1 MPIRFTN
8 NVRYL
13 GKKAFVE
20 REEYATLADMK
31 SANEAG
37 LNDGLIAY
45 NHETKV
51 HYVYRG
57 EHTDDALTGK
67 WKRLSEDLGGS
78 VGLTK
83 ATNPGNFAAKYEL
96 TFKGDVVGTIDI
108 PKDQFLSAVNYD
120 HDTKKLK
127 LTVQDGSEVEV
138 SLAELVDVYTGSDDI
153 QISSE
158 GAISIRSSVKDLIHN
173 TKTELDE
180 LNGKFTTLKSS
191 HDELNT
197 AHSQLKSTFDDHNV
211 LVDLTRNGHLSK
223 EQYKGLTDVVG
234 GVESGKG
241 RVFVMTQADYTT
253 KEGSNSLPENAII
266 FIEG

>member
-45 NHETKV
+45 NHETKF

-57 EHTDDALTGK
+57 EHTDDTTTGK
-67 WKRLSEDLGGS
+67 WKRLSDDLGGS
-78 VGLTK
+78 VTLTK

-96 TFKGDVVGTIDI
+96 TFKGEVVGTIDI

-120 HDTKKLK
+120 HTSKKLT
-127 LTVQDGSEVEV
+127 LTVQDGSNVEV
-138 SLAELVDVYTGSDDI
+138 SLAELVDVYTAGDGI
-153 QISSE
+153 QIT
-158 GAISIRSSVKDLIHN
+158 GNTISITPLIRTAIADATQKIGELKTKVEDL
-173 TKTELDE
+173 EGDF
-180 LNGKFTTLKSS
+180 NG
-191 HDELNT
+191 
-197 AHSQLKSTFDDHNV
+197 HNV
-211 LVDLTRNGHLSK
+211 TVDLTKDGHLSK

-241 RVFVMTQADYTT
+241 RVFVMTQADYNA
-253 KEGSNSLPENAII
+253 KDGSNSLPENAII
-266 FIEG
+266 FIQD

>member
-20 REEYATLADMK
+20 REEYVTLADMK

-45 NHETKV
+45 NHETKF

-57 EHTDDALTGK
+57 EHADDATTGK
-67 WKRLSEDLGGS
+67 WKRLSDDLGGS
-78 VGLTK
+78 VSLTK
-83 ATNPGNFAAKYEL
+83 AGDPGEFAAKYEL
-96 TFKGDVVGTIDI
+96 TFKGQVVGTIDI

-120 HDTKKLK
+120 HSSKKLT
-127 LTVQDGSEVEV
+127 LTVKDGSNVEV
-138 SLAELVDVYTGSDDI
+138 SLADLVDVYAAGDGI
-153 QISSE
+153 QIT
-158 GAISIRSSVKDLIHN
+158 GNTIAITPSIKTAIEDATGKVGELE
-173 TKTELDE
+173 TKF
-180 LNGKFTTLKSS
+180 N
-191 HDELNT
+191 
-197 AHSQLKSTFDDHNV
+197 DHNV
-211 LVDLTRNGHLSK
+211 NVSLAKDGHLSK

-241 RVFVMTQADYTT
+241 RVFVMTQADYNT
-253 KEGSNSLPENAII
+253 KDGSNSLPENAII

>member
-45 NHETKV
+45 NHETKF

-57 EHTDDALTGK
+57 EHADDPTTGK
-67 WKRLSEDLGGS
+67 WKRLSDDLGGS
-78 VGLTK
+78 VTLTK

-96 TFKGDVVGTIDI
+96 TFKGEVVGTIDI

-120 HDTKKLK
+120 HTSKKLT

-138 SLAELVDVYTGSDDI
+138 SLAELVDVYTAGDGI
-153 QISSE
+153 QIT
-158 GAISIRSSVKDLIHN
+158 GNTISITPLIRTAIADATQKIGELKTKVEDL
-173 TKTELDE
+173 EGDF
-180 LNGKFTTLKSS
+180 NG
-191 HDELNT
+191 
-197 AHSQLKSTFDDHNV
+197 HNV
-211 LVDLTRNGHLSK
+211 TVDLTKDGHLSK
-223 EQYKGLTDVVG
+223 EQYKGLTSVVG

-241 RVFVMTQADYTT
+241 RVFVMTQADYNA
-253 KEGSNSLPENAII
+253 KDGSNSLPENAII

>member
-57 EHTDDALTGK
+57 EHTDDPLTGK

-83 ATNPGNFAAKYEL
+83 ASDPGNFAAKYEL

-120 HDTKKLK
+120 HDTKKLT
-127 LTVQDGSEVEV
+127 LTVKDGSNVEV
-138 SLAELVDVYTGSDDI
+138 SLAELVDVYTGGDGI

-158 GAISIRSSVKDLIHN
+158 GVISITSTIKDLIHN
-173 TKTELDE
+173 TKTEVDDLT
-180 LNGKFTTLKSS
+180 GKHNTL
-191 HDELNT
+191 EGNFN
-197 AHSQLKSTFDDHNV
+197 ALKTNFDNHNV
-211 LVDLTRNGHLSK
+211 TVDLTKDGHLSK
-223 EQYKGLTDVVG
+223 EQYKGLVDVVG
-234 GVESGKG
+234 GVESSKG
-241 RVFVMTQADYTT
+241 RVFVMTQADYTA
-253 KEGSNSLPENAII
+253 KDGSNSLPENAII
-266 FIEG
+266 FIQG

>member
-45 NHETKV
+45 NHETKF

-57 EHTDDALTGK
+57 EHTDDATTGK
-67 WKRLSEDLGGS
+67 WKRLSDDLGGS
-78 VGLTK
+78 VTLTK

-96 TFKGDVVGTIDI
+96 TFKGEVVGTIDI

-120 HDTKKLK
+120 HTSKKLT

-138 SLAELVDVYTGSDDI
+138 SLAELVDVYSAGDGI
-153 QISSE
+153 QIT
-158 GAISIRSSVKDLIHN
+158 GNTISITPLIRTAIADATQKIGELKTKVEDL
-173 TKTELDE
+173 EGDF
-180 LNGKFTTLKSS
+180 NG
-191 HDELNT
+191 
-197 AHSQLKSTFDDHNV
+197 HNV
-211 LVDLTRNGHLSK
+211 TVDLTKDGHLSK
-223 EQYKGLTDVVG
+223 EQYKGLTSVVG

-241 RVFVMTQADYTT
+241 RVFVMTQADYNS
-253 KEGSNSLPENAII
+253 KDGSNSLPENAII

>member
-57 EHTDDALTGK
+57 EHTDDPLTGMC
-67 WKRLSEDLGGS
+67 KRLSEDLGGS

-83 ATNPGNFAAKYEL
+83 ASDPGNFAAKYEL

-120 HDTKKLK
+120 HDTKKLV
-127 LTVQDGSEVEV
+127 LTVKDGSNVEV
-138 SLAELVDVYTGSDDI
+138 SLAELVDVYSAGDGI
-153 QISSE
+153 QIT
-158 GAISIRSSVKDLIHN
+158 GNTISITPVIRTAIADATQKIGELKTKVEDLESDYN
-173 TKTELDE
+173 
-180 LNGKFTTLKSS
+180 
-191 HDELNT
+191 
-197 AHSQLKSTFDDHNV
+197 DHKVN
-211 LVDLTRNGHLSK
+211 VDLTKDGHLSK
-223 EQYKGLTDVVG
+223 EQYKGLVDVVG

-241 RVFVMTQADYTT
+241 RVFVMTQADYTA
-253 KEGSNSLPENAII
+253 KDGSNSLPENAII
-266 FIEG
+266 FIQG

>member
-20 REEYATLADMK
+20 REEYTTLADMK

-57 EHTDDALTGK
+57 EHTDDPLTGK

-83 ATNPGNFAAKYEL
+83 ASDPGNFAAKYEL

-120 HDTKKLK
+120 HDTKKLT
-127 LTVQDGSEVEV
+127 LTVKDGSNVEV
-138 SLAELVDVYTGSDDI
+138 SLAELVDVYSAGDGI
-153 QISSE
+153 QIT
-158 GAISIRSSVKDLIHN
+158 GNTISITPVIRTAIADATQKIGELKTKVGDLESDYN
-173 TKTELDE
+173 
-180 LNGKFTTLKSS
+180 
-191 HDELNT
+191 
-197 AHSQLKSTFDDHNV
+197 DHKVN
-211 LVDLTRNGHLSK
+211 VDLTKDGHLSK
-223 EQYKGLTDVVG
+223 EQYKGLVDVVG

-241 RVFVMTQADYTT
+241 RVFVMTQADYTA
-253 KEGSNSLPENAII
+253 KDGSNSLPENAII
-266 FIEG
+266 FIQD

>member
-45 NHETKV
+45 NHETKF

-57 EHTDDALTGK
+57 EHTDDATTGK
-67 WKRLSEDLGGS
+67 WKRLSDDLGGS
-78 VGLTK
+78 VTLTK

-96 TFKGDVVGTIDI
+96 TFKGEVVGTIDI

-120 HDTKKLK
+120 HTSKKLT

-138 SLAELVDVYTGSDDI
+138 SLAELVDVYSAGDGI
-153 QISSE
+153 QIT
-158 GAISIRSSVKDLIHN
+158 GNTISITPLIRTAIADATQKIGELKTKVEDLEGN
-173 TKTELDE
+173 F
-180 LNGKFTTLKSS
+180 NG
-191 HDELNT
+191 
-197 AHSQLKSTFDDHNV
+197 HNV
-211 LVDLTRNGHLSK
+211 TVDLTKDGHLSK
-223 EQYKGLTDVVG
+223 EQYQGLTSVVG

-241 RVFVMTQADYTT
+241 RVFVMTQADYNA
-253 KEGSNSLPENAII
+253 KDGSNSLPENAII

>member
-45 NHETKV
+45 NHETKF

-57 EHTDDALTGK
+57 EHTDDATTGK
-67 WKRLSEDLGGS
+67 WKRLSDDLGGS
-78 VGLTK
+78 VTLTK

-96 TFKGDVVGTIDI
+96 TFKGEVVGTIDI

-120 HDTKKLK
+120 HTSKKLT

-138 SLAELVDVYTGSDDI
+138 SLAELVDVYTGGDGI
-153 QISSE
+153 QITGNTISITPLIRT
-158 GAISIRSSVKDLIHN
+158 AISDATQKLGELKTKVDDLEGNFNSHN
-173 TKTELDE
+173 IT
-180 LNGKFTTLKSS
+180 
-191 HDELNT
+191 
-197 AHSQLKSTFDDHNV
+197 
-211 LVDLTRNGHLSK
+211 VDLTKDGHLSK
-223 EQYKGLTDVVG
+223 EQYKGLTSVVG

-241 RVFVMTQADYTT
+241 RVFVMTQADYNA
-253 KEGSNSLPENAII
+253 KDGSNSLPENAII

>member
-57 EHTDDALTGK
+57 EHTDDPLTGK

-83 ATNPGNFAAKYEL
+83 ASDPGNFAAKYEL

-120 HDTKKLK
+120 HDTKKLT
-127 LTVQDGSEVEV
+127 LTVKDGSNVEV
-138 SLAELVDVYTGSDDI
+138 SLAELVDVYSAGDGI
-153 QISSE
+153 QIT
-158 GAISIRSSVKDLIHN
+158 GNTISITPVIRTAIADATQKIGELKTKVEDL
-173 TKTELDE
+173 ESDY
-180 LNGKFTTLKSS
+180 NGHKV
-191 HDELNT
+191 N
-197 AHSQLKSTFDDHNV
+197 
-211 LVDLTRNGHLSK
+211 VDLTKDGHLSK
-223 EQYKGLTDVVG
+223 EQYKGLVDVVG

-241 RVFVMTQADYTT
+241 RVFVMTQADYTA
-253 KEGSNSLPENAII
+253 KDGSNSLPENAII

>member
-45 NHETKV
+45 NHETKF

-57 EHTDDALTGK
+57 EHADDTLTGK
-67 WKRLSEDLGGS
+67 WKRLSDDLGGS
-78 VGLTK
+78 VTLTK

-96 TFKGDVVGTIDI
+96 TFKGEVVGTIDI

-120 HDTKKLK
+120 HTSKKLK

-138 SLAELVDVYTGSDDI
+138 SLAELVDVYTGGDGI
-153 QISSE
+153 QITGNTISITPLIRT
-158 GAISIRSSVKDLIHN
+158 AISDATQKIGELKTKVEDLEGN
-173 TKTELDE
+173 F
-180 LNGKFTTLKSS
+180 NG
-191 HDELNT
+191 
-197 AHSQLKSTFDDHNV
+197 HNV
-211 LVDLTRNGHLSK
+211 TVDLTKDGHLSK
-223 EQYKGLTDVVG
+223 EQYQGLTSVVG

-241 RVFVMTQADYTT
+241 RVFVMTQADYNV
-253 KEGSNSLPENAII
+253 KDGSNSLPENAII

>member
-57 EHTDDALTGK
+57 EHTDDPLTGK
-67 WKRLSEDLGGS
+67 WKRLSDDLGGS
-78 VGLTK
+78 VTLTK

-96 TFKGDVVGTIDI
+96 TFKGEVVGTIDI
-108 PKDQFLSAVNYD
+108 PKDQFLSAINYD
-120 HDTKKLK
+120 HTSKKLK

-138 SLAELVDVYTGSDDI
+138 SLAELVDVYTAGDGI
-153 QISSE
+153 QIT
-158 GAISIRSSVKDLIHN
+158 GNTISITPLIRTAIADATQKIGELKTKVEDL
-173 TKTELDE
+173 EGDF
-180 LNGKFTTLKSS
+180 NG
-191 HDELNT
+191 
-197 AHSQLKSTFDDHNV
+197 HNV
-211 LVDLTRNGHLSK
+211 TVDLTKDGHLSK
-223 EQYKGLTDVVG
+223 EQYQGLTSVVG

-241 RVFVMTQADYTT
+241 RVFVMTQADYNA
-253 KEGSNSLPENAII
+253 KDGSNSLPENAII
-266 FIEG
+266 FIQD